1 MSSKKKLLKLKEKL
15 AKLQVKI
22 TSESIFNQTINK
34 TKVENK
40 EENEKKIMPVS
51 LNGKVDKFIEWYSQ
65 NMVDGYYTD
74 IGEYHEPIRMRDF
87 IEKVAVWYELRYPD
101 YEVNRKMHCGGSDAE
116 KINNILFDENEYLS
130 IMDNR
135 EEIRELDWDDF
146 YNTHVFI
153 RALPAEEQFYFQ
165 KPYYPTVVYWSH
177 KIKDGSLKL
186 SKNGTILEAY
196 DLTNKDSSF
205 TRENLVGKN
214 IKDFLKMVKEK
225 KIEMPKDSEM
235 KKAVQYYDKWVRQK
249 DKMLNSI
256 MYRIIERG
264 GNRIGPKR
272 AFLFAK
278 EFDRSIDVP
287 MMYGVDTTDPG
298 LREFVNEYLRAGG
311 SLGLACYRNYF
322 FRASDNEKVK
332 IVRISEIV
340 RYCWANT
347 YEKYTKE
354 EHDLH
359 QSLVNS
365 LANKLEKD
373 KCIDTKKLTKK
384 KEKNKKKKETN

>member
-1 MSSKKKLLKLKEKL
+1 
-15 AKLQVKI
+15 
-22 TSESIFNQTINK
+22 
-34 TKVENK
+34 
-40 EENEKKIMPVS
+40 
-51 LNGKVDKFIEWYSQ
+51 
-65 NMVDGYYTD
+65 
-74 IGEYHEPIRMRDF
+74 
-87 IEKVAVWYELRYPD
+87 
-101 YEVNRKMHCGGSDAE
+101 
-116 KINNILFDENEYLS
+116 
-130 IMDNR
+130 
-135 EEIRELDWDDF
+135 
-146 YNTHVFI
+146 
-153 RALPAEEQFYFQ
+153 
-165 KPYYPTVVYWSH
+165 
-177 KIKDGSLKL
+177 
-186 SKNGTILEAY
+186 
-196 DLTNKDSSF
+196 
-205 TRENLVGKN
+205 
-214 IKDFLKMVKEK
+214 
-225 KIEMPKDSEM
+225 
-235 KKAVQYYDKWVRQK
+235 
-249 DKMLNSI
+249 